1 MLDGW
6 QMSVIFDGKE
16 RTAQEFVE
24 LARAT
29 GWKVTRSERG
39 EGTLFG
45 CTTCVPVWT
54 SPAPLVS
61 TTGAD
66 LHSACYA

>member
-45 CTTCVPVWT
+45 CTTCVPV
-54 SPAPLVS
+54 
-61 TTGAD
+61 
-66 LHSACYA
+66 